1 MLYILPLVALI
12 LFFAI
17 EKLKNHNWRHSILS
31 GLVLWGISLTAITEL
46 LSLFKQLNKGCTAFL
61 WLFINISLILIYF
74 KSPQLISISKV
85 TKKENKVRVSKP
97 KGEDYVLSE
106 FLLVSV
112 VFIVVTTGLVAIVA
126 APNNW
131 DSMIYHMSR
140 VAHWIQ
146 NQSVAHYPTHTIKQ
160 LYQNPWAEFAILHF
174 QILSDSDRL
183 ANLIQWGSMISSL
196 VGVSLI
202 ASQLGAT
209 LHGQILST
217 VVCATIPMGILQA
230 SSTQNDYVV
239 ALWLVCLAYFTLRI
253 VKDGSTRS
261 NIFNV
266 GGSLGLAILTKG
278 TAYVYAF
285 PFCIWLAVWGIKH
298 LRWQIWK
305 PIISVIGITIS
316 IDLGHYI
323 RNLIVFGSPLS
334 GGNDSYT
341 NAEFGLQIFISNLVR
356 NLALHADIIR
366 NLGLQN
372 IITPTTGITEKM
384 IQLLH
389 IAIGIDIS
397 DPRTTSPRGAKFHVP
412 GLSLHEDTAGNP
424 IHLLLIILAFVFVIF
439 NLKNKNLTH
448 VKPYSV
454 AVLSGFLLFCFLFT
468 WSPWR
473 SRLHLPLF
481 VFFSPFIGVVFSKYL
496 NPKITTVLAVLLVL
510 LSHSWIFRNATR
522 PLIGNNNIF
531 STPRIEQYFVNK
543 KYLKPP
549 YARAVDL
556 IKSQNCSMVGL
567 MGDKIEFEYPF
578 FAINDKYPIQNRM
591 SFNHVNVTN
600 KSAKTSYPL
609 SSKNTEI
616 CAIIA
621 VVSTKSNSIERN
633 LAIDGHF
640 YSQYWSEESVYVFT
654 KQ

>member
-1 MLYILPLVALI
+1 MLSILPVVALI

-17 EKLKNHNWRHSILS
+17 ENLKNHNWRHSILS

-46 LSLFKQLNKGCTAFL
+46 LSLFKQANKDWTAFV
-61 WLFINISLILIYF
+61 WLLVNISLVLIYL
-74 KSPQLISISKV
+74 KYHKLNSISKV
-85 TKKENKVRVSKP
+85 AKQENKLRVSKL
-97 KGEDYVLSE
+97 KKKNYVVPT

-112 VFIVVTTGLVAIVA
+112 VFIIFTTGLVAIVA

-174 QILSDSDRL
+174 QILSDSDRF

-253 VKDGSTRS
+253 VKDGLTRS
-261 NIFNV
+261 NTLNV

-278 TAYVYAF
+278 TAYLYAF
-285 PFCIWLAVWGIKH
+285 PFCMWLAVWGIKH

-316 IDLGHYI
+316 INLGHYI

-334 GGNDSYT
+334 GGTDSYT
-341 NAEFGLQIFISNLVR
+341 NAEFSLQFFISNLVR

-372 IITPTTGITEKM
+372 IITPTTGITEKI

-397 DPRTTSPRGAKFHVP
+397 DPRTTSPLGAKFHVP

-424 IHLLLIILAFVFVIF
+424 IHLLLIILAFVFVVF
-439 NLKNKNLTH
+439 NLKNNKLTY

-454 AVLSGFLLFCFLFT
+454 AVLSGFFLFCFLLT

-481 VFFSPFIGVVFSKYL
+481 VLFSPFIGVVFSKCL
-496 NPKITTVLAVLLVL
+496 NPKITTILAVILVL
-510 LSHSWIFRNATR
+510 LSQSWLFQNATR
-522 PLIGNNNIF
+522 SLIGNTNIF
-531 STPRIEQYFVNK
+531 SIPRIEQYFVNK
-543 KYLKPP
+543 KYLKTP
-549 YARAVDL
+549 YTRAVD
-556 IKSQNCSMVGL
+556 IIQSQDCSTVGL
-567 MGDKIEFEYPF
+567 MGDKIDYEYPF
-578 FAINDKYPIQNRM
+578 FAINDKYPIQNRIT
-591 SFNHVNVTN
+591 FNHVNVTN
-600 KSAKTSYPL
+600 KSSQISHPS
-609 SSKNTEI
+609 SSKSTEI

-621 VVSTKSNSIERN
+621 VISTKSNSIDIN
-633 LAIDGHF
+633 FAIDGHL
-640 YSQYWSEESVYVFT
+640 YSLYWSEESVYVFT